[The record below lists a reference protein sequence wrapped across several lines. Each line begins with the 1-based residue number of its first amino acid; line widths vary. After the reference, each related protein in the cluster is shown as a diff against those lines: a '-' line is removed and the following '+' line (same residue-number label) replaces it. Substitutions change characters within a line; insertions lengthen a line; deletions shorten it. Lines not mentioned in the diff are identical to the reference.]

1 MKNPNRLNPNFASRI
16 HPVDS
21 KEGKNIFLNKENIP
35 PAREER
41 EIGEK
46 MVDMNR
52 YFDAIG
58 FYSLSFELSD
68 EKRLVVTEAYE
79 RDFYDESQ
87 IFTWTLVAVVDSTG
101 QFLTY
106 GEFTNTNDYPLEE
119 SVRKVKGKV
128 YVEIGSRFFWID
140 YR

>member
-1 MKNPNRLNPNFASRI
+1 
-16 HPVDS
+16 
-21 KEGKNIFLNKENIP
+21 LNKENIP